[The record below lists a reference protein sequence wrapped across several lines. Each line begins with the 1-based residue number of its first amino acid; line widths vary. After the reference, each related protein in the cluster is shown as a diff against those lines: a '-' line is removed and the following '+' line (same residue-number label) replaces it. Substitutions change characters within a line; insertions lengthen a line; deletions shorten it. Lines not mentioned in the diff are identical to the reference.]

1 MSLSN
6 TLRYMSEISQAPKEN
21 PILSLAINVI
31 LPVLILNKLSV
42 KIGPINALMLGL
54 ALPLLYGAYDF
65 FKKKHW
71 NWISILGFLN
81 VAVTGGLALTGLS
94 GIWFSIK
101 EAFFP
106 LLIGLFVIFSA
117 FTAKPFVQTLL
128 LNPQLMKLDLID
140 AKLAEKNSLD
150 LFRIHLR
157 NSTLLLAASFFLSAI
172 LNFVLAQRIFLPLD
186 SMADAEAKAIQLN
199 QQIAEMTSYST
210 IVIMVPSMIFL
221 IFILWYLLSGI
232 RKITGLKT
240 EDFLKG

>member
-1 MSLSN
+1 
-6 TLRYMSEISQAPKEN
+6 MSEISHPPKEN
-21 PILSLAINVI
+21 PLISLVINVI
-31 LPVLILNKLSV
+31 LPVLILNKLST
-42 KIGPINALMLGL
+42 KIGPFPALMLGL

-65 FKKKHW
+65 FKRKHT

-106 LLIGLFVIFSA
+106 LLIGCFVIFSA
-117 FTAKPFVQTLL
+117 FTSKPFVQTLL

-140 AKLAEKNSLD
+140 EKLTEKNALD
-150 LFRIHLR
+150 VFRIHLR
-157 NSTLLLAASFFLSAI
+157 NSTLLLAASFFLSAF
-172 LNFVLAQRIFLPLD
+172 LNFVLAQRIFTPLD
-186 SMADAEAKAIQLN
+186 AMMDETARGIKLN
-199 QQIAEMTSYST
+199 EQIAEMTSYST
-210 IVIMVPSMIFL
+210 VVIMVPSMIFL
-221 IFILWYLLSGI
+221 IFILWHLLSGI